1 VDENGKE
8 IPVEV
13 VGDELSEEIKAM
25 AELEKA
31 NQLLVD
37 FWKQWLKALDMA
49 KIINKEYFKV
59 RAKLFTNE
67 VCIDMHNIQGKIA
80 IVKAH
85 LQKEEK

>member
-1 VDENGKE
+1 MDENGKE

-13 VGDELSEEIKAM
+13 GGNKLSEEVVAM

-37 FWKQWLKALDMA
+37 FWNQWLKALDMA

-59 RAKLFTNE
+59 RAKLFT
-67 VCIDMHNIQGKIA
+67 M
-80 IVKAH
+80 
-85 LQKEEK
+85 